1 MPAFSTHYLFARELM
16 EQIEAMTP
24 ETRLD
29 PDAVYYGTQ
38 GPDVLFFHRI
48 LPTMPGKS
56 CNPAGSRMHRANPNV
71 LFEAML
77 RYAQAL
83 PEAGR
88 DQALSYIYGF
98 L

>member
-38 GPDVLFFHRI
+38 GPDVLFFSSDSAHDAGEK
-48 LPTMPGKS
+48 LQPGRLANAPCKS
-56 CNPAGSRMHRANPNV
+56 QRS
-71 LFEAML
+71 F
-77 RYAQAL
+77 
-83 PEAGR
+83 
-88 DQALSYIYGF
+88 
-98 L
+98 

>member
-83 PEAGR
+83 PEAR
-88 DQALSYIYGF
+88 SEEHTSELQSR
-98 L
+98 